1 MVSVVVPVPPAD
13 NATLPVCVPVEP
25 NP

>member
-1 MVSVVVPVPPAD
+1 MVSVVVPVPPED
-13 NATLPVCVPVEP
+13 NATLPVWVPPEP